1 MCGTIKTMDSIK
13 MRLRRCQKTKKT
25 RRRETTDNDQG
36 KEQGQTEK
44 SGKNKGKKE
53 E

>member
-1 MCGTIKTMDSIK
+1 

-44 SGKNKGKKE
+44 SGKKQRQKGRMK
-53 E
+53 